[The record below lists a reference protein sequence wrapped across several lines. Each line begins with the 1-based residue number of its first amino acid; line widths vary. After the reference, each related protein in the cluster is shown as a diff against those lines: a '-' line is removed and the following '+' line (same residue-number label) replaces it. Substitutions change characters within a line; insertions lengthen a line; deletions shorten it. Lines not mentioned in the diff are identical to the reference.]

1 MIRISDRGL
10 CCGCGACEA
19 VCPRGAIRLERDAM
33 GFEYPKVS
41 GELCTDC
48 GLCEKVCAFREAVE
62 AYERNGGAENCA
74 AGCAESFAVGFSEGF
89 SESFSE
95 GGAES
100 CAAGGGLHRPLRT
113 VAARHRSLHEIMRSR
128 SGAAFPAL
136 TEALLLRGGT
146 VFGAE
151 LSRDCRSVKH
161 RAADSIEARDRF
173 RGSKY
178 IQSST
183 AEAFAQLRRELSD
196 GREVV
201 FSGTPCQCHALLRFI
216 PAALQ
221 KNLTLIDFVCHGV
234 ASPVFWDRYLDYI
247 GNGRNVVQA
256 DFRDKIRFGWKD
268 HRETFTLSDGSFKF
282 SRSFTDIYYKHLMM
296 RPSCLRCPFCSTYR
310 CSDITLADFWG
321 WEKTA
326 PSLNADDWGCSLI
339 LVNSPKGMKL
349 LDEASGLLEIKEV
362 RLDDCLQ
369 RPLKERLVPG
379 AKSAAFEKDFIS
391 GTAMST
397 LLRRYGDKNLR
408 TALRRFY
415 LSLRKSLRKML
426 KRCCESGV
434 RVVEE

>member
-62 AYERNGGAENCA
+62 AYERKDGA
-74 AGCAESFAVGFSEGF
+74 GSFAEVFS
-89 SESFSE
+89 
-95 GGAES
+95 ES
-100 CAAGGGLHRPLRT
+100 CAAGGGLHRPMRT

-136 TEALLLRGGT
+136 TEAPLLRGGT

-234 ASPVFWDRYLDYI
+234 ASPTFWDRYLDYM
-247 GNGRNVVQA
+247 GGEKNVVQA

-321 WEKTA
+321 WEKTD
-326 PSLNADDWGCSLI
+326 PSLNADDRGCSLI

-349 LDEASGLLEIKEV
+349 LDEALDADGKNFPKDRLSHLNGLPQLEEDTGLLEIKEV
-362 RLDDCLQ
+362 HLDDCLQ

-426 KRCCESGV
+426 KRC
-434 RVVEE
+434 